1 MKTNLFSNM
10 EIADLCRQLGLL
22 LHSGIRLSDSMA
34 MMADEETNST
44 HKSLYTTIAEQLDDG
59 FYLHAAFDIAGCF
72 PAHVINLLKVGE
84 EVGRLEETLFALAEY
99 YEEREHTARQIKSSL
114 TYPLILLSVMLVV
127 ILVLLTRVL
136 PVFNEVYQSLGT
148 QLTGLAGSLVSVG
161 NWLSRTMPI
170 LGILFMLL
178 LLLILCFT
186 LILPLRRKAL
196 RFIQNRFGD
205 KGVFR
210 KLNDAHFA
218 QALSMV
224 ISSGLPLEEGV
235 ALAGSL
241 LAESPA
247 AAKRCEACITALN
260 EGQDLIS
267 AFAENN
273 MLPAYACKLLNLGI
287 KAGTSDQT
295 MEKLAKRLT
304 EDAKESLQAKLS
316 KIEPALVL
324 ITSILVGAILLAVML
339 PLLNIMKAIG

>member
-34 MMADEETNST
+34 MLTEEESDPTR
-44 HKSLYTTIAEQLDDG
+44 KILYTTIAEQLDDG
-59 FYLHAAFDIAGCF
+59 FYLYAAFDIAGCF

-99 YEEREHTARQIKSSL
+99 YEERERTTRQIKSSL
-114 TYPLILLSVMLVV
+114 TYPLILLSVMVVV

-136 PVFNEVYQSLGT
+136 PVFNEVYHSLGT
-148 QLTGLAGSLVSVG
+148 QLTGLAGGLVSVG
-161 NWLSRTMPI
+161 NWLSRIMPL
-170 LGILFMLL
+170 LGILLAAVL
-178 LLLILCFT
+178 ILILCFAFIPT
-186 LILPLRRKAL
+186 LRRKAL
-196 RFIQNRFGD
+196 RLILHRYGD
-205 KGVFR
+205 KGVLR
-210 KLNDAHFA
+210 KFNDAHFA
-218 QALSMV
+218 QALAMV

-235 ALAGSL
+235 ALACSL
-241 LAESPA
+241 LSESPA
-247 AAKRCEACITALN
+247 AAKRCEACINALG
-260 EGQDLIS
+260 EGKDLVS

-295 MEKLAKRLT
+295 MEELAKRLT
-304 EDAKESLQAKLS
+304 EDAKEALQAKLS
-316 KIEPALVL
+316 KIEPALVI